1 MFSRVRNYVAPR
13 KTSSPAEWGW
23 LEFASQAAIFMGPVG
38 AMLLGSGSRWGFV
51 VGLATQPFWFIPP
64 SVIANGASSLPVSST
79 PQAGQWG
86 STGTSDGPAIV
97 GRDPA
102 LPKAPSGASISA
114 RHLFRKSWWVA
125 ALGQTLPSDGRTAD
139 DRCAG
144 SERKSVSKVTRVR
157 STPQADLTAV
167 VRWRP
172 GSTLSG
178 P

>member
-1 MFSRVRNYVAPR
+1 MPPKPPYSWVLSEPYCSVAGVGGV
-13 KTSSPAEWGW
+13 SSSVWRPS
-23 LEFASQAAIFMGPVG
+23 L
-38 AMLLGSGSRWGFV
+38 SGF
-51 VGLATQPFWFIPP
+51 TPP

-97 GRDPA
+97 GRDPD
-102 LPKAPSGASISA
+102 LPRAPSGASISST
-114 RHLFRKSWWVA
+114 HLFRKSWRVA

-144 SERKSVSKVTRVR
+144 SERKPVSKVTRFR